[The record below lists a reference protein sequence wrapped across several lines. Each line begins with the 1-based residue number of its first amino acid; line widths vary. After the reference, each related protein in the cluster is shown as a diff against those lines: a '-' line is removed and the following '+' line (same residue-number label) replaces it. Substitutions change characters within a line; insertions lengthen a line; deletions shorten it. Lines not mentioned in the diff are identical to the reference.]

1 MEYKNMYTTYKRW
14 KKKIKNN
21 VKRQNSCLSSL
32 LNSPEPRKKT
42 DVSFWK
48 TLKTWNTE
56 PKRQKKCLF
65 GLANASCK

>member
-32 LNSPEPRKKT
+32 LNSPEPRKKPM
-42 DVSFWK
+42 FRFEK
-48 TLKTWNTE
+48 
-56 PKRQKKCLF
+56 P
-65 GLANASCK
+65 